1 MAHRSDMKYIEL
13 TKGYVAIVSDED
25 YENLSQF
32 KWYASKSINS
42 SRNTHY
48 ACRKRRKDEM
58 PEGTW
63 KKNLHVAMHR
73 EIMKPPPN
81 KDIDHIDGNGLNN
94 QRSNLRIVNK
104 TQNMQNARRRLTN
117 KSGCRGVS
125 YDRTTSNK
133 NKKWRAWI
141 QVNGRFIGLGRYAEI
156 EDAIKARKQA
166 EKKYFGEYSNG
177 S

>member
-58 PEGTW
+58 
-63 KKNLHVAMHR
+63 VAD
-73 EIMKPPPN
+73 N
-81 KDIDHIDGNGLNN
+81 
-94 QRSNLRIVNK
+94 
-104 TQNMQNARRRLTN
+104 
-117 KSGCRGVS
+117 
-125 YDRTTSNK
+125 
-133 NKKWRAWI
+133 
-141 QVNGRFIGLGRYAEI
+141 RFSFE
-156 EDAIKARKQA
+156 
-166 EKKYFGEYSNG
+166 S
-177 S
+177 